1 MSPVRIAV
9 AGAGVIGKRHI
20 EEVDASPD
28 AQLASIVDPGP
39 AGPEL
44 AEKFGVPLYRSLAEL
59 FERDKPDGV
68 ILATPNQMH
77 VDGGLEAIA
86 AGVPV
91 TVEKPIGD
99 TVAGAT
105 RLVEAGEKA
114 GVPVLT
120 GHHRNYSP
128 VMAKA
133 REIVQSGRLGPIV
146 AVVGT
151 ALFYKP
157 DDYFDVGGGWRRQPG
172 GGPILL
178 NLIHEVNNLLS
189 LVGDIVRVQAATS
202 NATRGF
208 PVEDTAAMVFTF
220 AGGALGT
227 FLLSD
232 TAASARS
239 WEQTSQE
246 NASYASYDDEDCYHL
261 AGTTG
266 SLSVPTMRIKTYP
279 GTRSWW
285 EPFDTSTE
293 TLERSDPLA
302 NQVTHFAAV
311 IRGEAQPI
319 CSGRDGLNTLKG
331 GRRRHRGRPHRA
343 TRRHHAVTRIRQ
355 DEVLEPT
362 PAQRE
367 TDVEGSCG

>member
-1 MSPVRIAV
+1 
-9 AGAGVIGKRHI
+9 
-20 EEVDASPD
+20 
-28 AQLASIVDPGP
+28 
-39 AGPEL
+39 
-44 AEKFGVPLYRSLAEL
+44 
-59 FERDKPDGV
+59 
-68 ILATPNQMH
+68 MH
-77 VDGGLEAIA
+77 VDGGLECVA

-91 TVEKPIGD
+91 LVEKPLGD
-99 TVAGAT
+99 TVEGAT
-105 RLVEAGEKA
+105 RLVEAGEQA
-114 GVPVLT
+114 RVPVLT

-151 ALFYKP
+151 ALFSKP

-189 LVGDIVRVQAATS
+189 LVGDIVGVQAVTS
-202 NATRGF
+202 HATRGF

-220 AGGALGT
+220 ANGALGT

-246 NASYASYDDEDCYHL
+246 NASYASYADEDCYHI

-285 EPFDTSTE
+285 EPFDTATE
-293 TLERSDPLA
+293 SLDRSDPLA
-302 NQVTHFAAV
+302 NQVAHFAAV
-311 IRGEAQPI
+311 IRGEARTI
-319 CSGRDGLNTLKG
+319 CSGRDGLKTLQVVEAVVEAA
-331 GRRRHRGRPHRA
+331 RRGQPVA
-343 TRRHHAVTRIRQ
+343 I
-355 DEVLEPT
+355 T
-362 PAQRE
+362 P
-367 TDVEGSCG
+367 